1 MSDIGRVEACLFENI
16 HSFGYVN
23 DIASDTITKQSSE
36 QQFRPKLKI
45 LRNALQLEC
54 VREAESDR
62 AKLPDRVDHRL
73 DGWLESATV
82 NSRERCTT
90 NRLK

>member
-1 MSDIGRVEACLFENI
+1 MTLHRPQSNETVFLA
-16 HSFGYVN
+16 
-23 DIASDTITKQSSE
+23 TIPSE
-36 QQFRPKLKI
+36 TQVAARD
-45 LRNALQLEC
+45 ALQLEC